1 MPLIIEE
8 MSTTLEIQDESKIRK
23 LVRQMIKEELLE
35 SKRAARTGSG
45 GGADPADPAASGGP
59 QESGGG

>member
-8 MSTTLEIQDESKIRK
+8 MSTSLEIHDEAKIRK
-23 LVRQMIKEELLE
+23 LVKQMIRDELIQQQ
-35 SKRAARTGSG
+35 RAAKTGGTS
-45 GGADPADPAASGGP
+45 GADPADPAAGGA

>member
-8 MSTTLEIQDESKIRK
+8 MSTTLEIQDEAKIRK
-23 LVRQMIKEELLE
+23 LVKQMIKDEMQEM
-35 SKRAARTGSG
+35 KRASRTGSG
-45 GGADPADPAASGGP
+45 AGADPADPAAAGGP